1 MTDIEHKARELL
13 AAEYERDGLG
23 ATAQAIRC
31 TAVDLANYDDRAL
44 RAIATALREPA
55 RVTDAMVDRAAK
67 AYDDAAVSEGFV
79 SCCGSDTHTRWMRA
93 ALEAALLA
101 DGESASA

>member
-1 MTDIEHKARELL
+1 MTTEQEAR
-13 AAEYERDGLG
+13 ASD
-23 ATAQAIRC
+23 
-31 TAVDLANYDDRAL
+31 V
-44 RAIATALREPA
+44 
-55 RVTDAMVDRAAK
+55 MVERAAK